1 MIADPSM
8 DSALTELTLRSKSHW
23 GYTDDLMDLWRDQ
36 LKISKE
42 FIEKN
47 IVEVAYENDSPI
59 GFYSIN
65 RTDSEVDNMWVIPE
79 KIGQGVGRLLFNRM
93 CQKMKEEG
101 IHEITIISDPHADGF
116 YTAMGAIENGK
127 TESGPAGRFLSRFKF
142 SLPEAEQGGGGGG
155 TKLDDPWKL
164 YNKVFGGQ

>member
-1 MIADPSM
+1 M
-8 DSALTELTLRSKSHW
+8 DSALTELALRSKSHW
-23 GYTDDLMDLWRDQ
+23 RYTEDLMDLWKDQ

-65 RTDSEVDNMWVIPE
+65 RSDAEVDNMWVIPE

-116 YTAMGAIENGK
+116 YTAMGAEENGK
-127 TESGPAGRFLSRFKF
+127 TESVPAGRFLSKFKF
-142 SLPEAEQGGGGGG
+142 ILPDAEQASHTNGLQLHSIRRVAGI
-155 TKLDDPWKL
+155 
-164 YNKVFGGQ
+164 